1 MEDGRSSRGLE
12 LDPAGGSSRGPDWAP
27 DVGRFRDSWLDWLDL
42 VYPVFPA
49 SLLRRT
55 SVV

>member
-42 VYPVFPA
+42 VYPGFLA
-49 SLLRRT
+49 S
-55 SVV
+55 